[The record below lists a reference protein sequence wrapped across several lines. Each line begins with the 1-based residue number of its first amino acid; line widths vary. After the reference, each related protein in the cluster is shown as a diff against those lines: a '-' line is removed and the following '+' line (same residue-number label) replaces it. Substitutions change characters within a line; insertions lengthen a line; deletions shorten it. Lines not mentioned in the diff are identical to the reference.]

1 MLGQAYRTESTEMT
15 DDFVDPRQGPADLLG
30 RGWDDPVLQRLL
42 SAWPD
47 RPYIDDE
54 SIERAVENGRLSLF
68 NLDLGVYLFFAD
80 EPSFM
85 ARFGVGKSGGAITV
99 CRVVLFGQYHME
111 VERYRGRLF
120 AGLDTTCGI
129 DAWVEALGRP
139 EWTHQIGPTVRKARW
154 LSRGVVVDVSFT
166 SYGECLLVSL
176 MPELSPEALGSR
188 SETAERHAGL
198 LSPDGVL
205 ASLGSPLSSPDLK
218 EAFRSVMYEAKLH
231 EASSHGEMDFSETDG
246 FELYG
251 APAKTLQL
259 DRPINAPGATLCLS
273 GARYR
278 HDLDFK
284 SIQWQGPLP
293 FGITFDDGPDTVLAK
308 VGRPPDSESR
318 DEMEGFHRWTFQSH
332 DLHVLY
338 SLAEDH
344 VYRVTLLGRTR
355 DGG

>member
-1 MLGQAYRTESTEMT
+1 MNDGLVAVER
-15 DDFVDPRQGPADLLG
+15 GPADLLG

-54 SIERAVENGRLSLF
+54 SIDKAVENGRLSLF
-68 NLDLGVYLFFAD
+68 NLELGVYLFFTD

-85 ARFGVGKSGGAITV
+85 ARFGLGKSGGAITV
-99 CRVVLFGQYHME
+99 CRVVLFGQYHDE

-120 AGLDTTCGI
+120 AELDTSSAFH
-129 DAWVEALGRP
+129 AWADVLGRP
-139 EWTHQIGPTVRKARW
+139 EWTHQIAGTVRKARW
-154 LSRGVVVDVSFT
+154 HHQGVVVDVSFT
-166 SYGECLLVSL
+166 STGECLLVSL
-176 MPELSPEALGSR
+176 TPPFSPEAAEARAESV
-188 SETAERHAGL
+188 ERHGEL
-198 LSPDGVL
+198 PSPDGVL
-205 ASLGSPLSSPDLK
+205 ASLGLPLISPSLK
-218 EAFRSVMYEAKLH
+218 DAFASVMYEARLH

-246 FELYG
+246 FELYV
-251 APAKTLQL
+251 APANALQL
-259 DRPINAPGATLCLS
+259 GRKIDAPPVSLCLS

-284 SIQWQGPLP
+284 SVQWQGPLP

-308 VGRPPDSESR
+308 VGRPADSESR
-318 DEMEGFHRWTFQSH
+318 DEMEGFHRWRFPSH

-344 VYRVTLLGRTR
+344 VYRVTLLGRAR
-355 DGG
+355 EAD